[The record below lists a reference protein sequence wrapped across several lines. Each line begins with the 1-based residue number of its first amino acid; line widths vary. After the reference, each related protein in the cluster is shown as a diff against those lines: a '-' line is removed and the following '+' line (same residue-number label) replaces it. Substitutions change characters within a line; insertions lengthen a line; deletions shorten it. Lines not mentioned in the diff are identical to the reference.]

1 MHFVHILVFLCK
13 GNKKPVKLRRFFVF
27 FCIFAQKNLDRAK
40 KWSKLMNIARNCKV
54 ESSTMPWVNFTS
66 VVLGL

>member
-1 MHFVHILVFLCK
+1 MHFVHISRFLCK

-40 KWSKLMNIARNCKV
+40 KWSKLMNIARN
-54 ESSTMPWVNFTS
+54 
-66 VVLGL
+66 

>member
-13 GNKKPVKLRRFFVF
+13 GNKKLVKFVF

-40 KWSKLMNIARNCKV
+40 KWSKLMNIARN
-54 ESSTMPWVNFTS
+54 
-66 VVLGL
+66 